1 MEQKQYLNFT
11 RPETSNV
18 LLDWWKALDTS
29 RGDRAELRRCH
40 SPLNVALTPAY
51 HRLRY
56 ALMKHGSIK
65 DNDLALVAGVIS
77 HVKSSVP
84 GSFPVQMASSDSAD
98 GKKAKVSHLRFRS
111 LLSIGDDDPDKLYE
125 KMIRIVH
132 LLDDSADIPSLANG
146 IYWWNEQ
153 TKKTWAFAYYEHA
166 PTEEKKKE

>member
-1 MEQKQYLNFT
+1 MEQKPYLKFT
-11 RPETSNV
+11 RPETSEI
-18 LLDWWKALDTS
+18 LLDWWKELEKS

-40 SPLNVALTPAY
+40 SPLKVAFTPAY

-65 DNDLALVAGVIS
+65 DMDLALVAGVIS
-77 HVKSSVP
+77 HVKSPVP
-84 GSFPVQMASSDSAD
+84 GSFPVQMADSAD
-98 GKKAKVSHLRFRS
+98 GKKAKVSSMRFRS
-111 LLSIGDDDPDKLYE
+111 LLSIRDDEPDKLFE

-166 PTEEKKKE
+166 PSEEK